1 MTYISTIFKVGQE
14 ILYTKSGL
22 KFFNVDPLVFDLTG
36 NGINLTPVS
45 TAAPMLDMQG
55 TGFAVHSG
63 WVEPGEGVLV
73 LQQPGEDGTPNV
85 TEMFGGSGARVLPRW
100 RNTMSWLC
108 HQLPEKNSSRLAISK
123 KLLQFQL
130 LQLKIVYGC
139 MRVPRE
145 LG

>member
-1 MTYISTIFKVGQE
+1 M
-14 ILYTKSGL
+14 
-22 KFFNVDPLVFDLTG
+22 FDLTG

-85 TEMFGGSGARVLPRW
+85 TEMFGGSGAQGFAALAQYDVMAL
-100 RNTMSWLC
+100 
-108 HQLPEKNSSRLAISK
+108 SSAA
-123 KLLQFQL
+123 
-130 LQLKIVYGC
+130 
-139 MRVPRE
+139 
-145 LG
+145 